1 MHHQLQDTIITP
13 RQSDTIINSGPQQS
27 VKPAT
32 DSGMQALPVTTITRE
47 HPVHTQSII
56 LSEKPVIELQKS
68 PPTLKT
74 HGEIWNSN
82 GNFLKNNGLKGIVR
96 GLSDQKTASSFSS
109 GTLKPDAIMIRARN
123 LDTYDWMLGVFML
136 LVVLFVWIRIFYS
149 KFFGMLANALVSF
162 HLSVKLFQEKN
173 VLLRRVSTVLDF
185 IYLTV
190 FSIFIFQIVEYYHI
204 SSKGMN
210 GFKLFLLLLNLVIL
224 YAMVRILVLR
234 ATGTLFMARTLFSEY
249 LHNTFVINKGMGIVL
264 FPVVVMAEYMPHQLI
279 PVVLTAGLVSFAFS
293 VLFKAI
299 RAYQIIIRRDILL
312 FYLILY
318 LCTLEILPL
327 LLGYKFVTSL
337 IQSN

>member
-27 VKPAT
+27 VKLTA
-32 DSGMQALPVTTITRE
+32 DSGTQALPVTTITRE
-47 HPVHTQSII
+47 QPVHTQSIV
-56 LSEKPVIELQKS
+56 LPGKPVIELQKS
-68 PPTLKT
+68 PPTRKT
-74 HGEIWNSN
+74 QGEIWNSN
-82 GNFLKNNGLKGIVR
+82 GNFLKNNGLKGIVS
-96 GLSDQKTASSFSS
+96 GLANQKTVSSFAG
-109 GTLKPDAIMIRARN
+109 GTLKPDTMMIRPRN

-149 KFFGMLANALVSF
+149 KFFGTLANALVSF

-190 FSIFIFQIVEYYHI
+190 FAIFIFQIVEYYHI

-234 ATGTLFMARTLFSEY
+234 ATGTLFMARPLFSEY
-249 LHNTFVINKGMGIVL
+249 LHNTFVINKGMGIAL
-264 FPVVVMAEYMPHQLI
+264 FPVVVMAEYLPHQLI
-279 PVVLTAGLVSFAFS
+279 PVVLTAGLASFCFFS
-293 VLFKAI
+293 SF
-299 RAYQIIIRRDILL
+299 
-312 FYLILY
+312 
-318 LCTLEILPL
+318 
-327 LLGYKFVTSL
+327 
-337 IQSN
+337 